1 MSSNLGAPQLRG
13 EARWLRW
20 NRPWKLLIRKKK
32 TNRSPQLG
40 GSTCCMLLLIFD
52 TSFESFVVGF
62 FLCVFFVFCVGCCF
76 QLISYPEFVFDMV
89 WYGLMCLDFLVI
101 LVGSAFGLRNLY
113 RTFWKVGMWYGLS
126 TSYSQKKV
134 HTDWV
139 WLGPTTCHSAAE
151 SVPKGL
157 LEPSPRYR
165 PGRVWGRLQYLSH
178 FFFSSKD
185 PKKPTEAILF
195 SWTWETCHFSKPTF
209 LDPENPRWTPT
220 GVGTVRRLP
229 MGSRELELPKL
240 KPKRS
245 HWAPQA
251 EL

>member
-32 TNRSPQLG
+32 KQPIPATWGVDLLHVVADFWYILWIV
-40 GSTCCMLLLIFD
+40 CCWFCLC
-52 TSFESFVVGF
+52 FV
-62 FLCVFFVFCVGCCF
+62 FLVFCVGCCF

-89 WYGLMCLDFLVI
+89 WYGLMCLDCLVI
-101 LVGSAFGLRNLY
+101 LVGSAFGLRNRY

-126 TSYSQKKV
+126 TSYSQKRV

-139 WLGPTTCHSAAE
+139 CLGPTTCHSAAE

-165 PGRVWGRLQYLSH
+165 PGRVWGRLQYLRNC
-178 FFFSSKD
+178 FFH
-185 PKKPTEAILF
+185 I
-195 SWTWETCHFSKPTF
+195 
-209 LDPENPRWTPT
+209 
-220 GVGTVRRLP
+220 
-229 MGSRELELPKL
+229 
-240 KPKRS
+240 
-245 HWAPQA
+245 
-251 EL
+251 